1 MTDGRDIPSTDEGRL
16 GRDLRLLDVG
26 VKRAQLPSGC
36 EIGEPLFGVLIGW
49 VRLRSA
55 RTNFS
60 CSLKLRR
67 AREDGAKVLRSGP
80 EGVEKGAS
88 RALGWS
94 GVGMGRLVS
103 FGALGDPRMS
113 FHLTVSYINVRT
125 NTSVGSISHGA

>member
-1 MTDGRDIPSTDEGRL
+1 MTDGRDVPRKDEGRL
-16 GRDLRLLDVG
+16 GLGSLDVG

-36 EIGEPLFGVLIGW
+36 EICESLFGVLIGC

-67 AREDGAKVLRSGP
+67 AREDGAKILRSGP

-88 RALGWS
+88 RVLAWS
-94 GVGMGRLVS
+94 GVGRLVP
-103 FGALGDPRMS
+103 FGALGDPRIS
-113 FHLTVSYINVRT
+113 FHLTILYIYART
-125 NTSVGSISHGA
+125 NASVGSISHGA